1 MTTARQT
8 RGPASENLQGGKPR
22 EGIRGRFVT
31 RYGDYMSGGT
41 VKHDFWALSIS
52 CILLFDLKS
61 PFFRPDPGV
70 CGARRA
76 RSVKDGAIAPPSG
89 LVLDRSSTALC
100 WPDKRGRCPLVVVFS
115 VCLGMLVVGGFSVDV
130 HVACDDRISLYP
142 AAPFRLAT
150 LLHAWTIAQVGRGSS
165 LARQTGWARSANP
178 HNSHTSDPPNAPE
191 GASELSMTYA
201 TGIVT
206 G

>member
-1 MTTARQT
+1 
-8 RGPASENLQGGKPR
+8 
-22 EGIRGRFVT
+22 
-31 RYGDYMSGGT
+31 MSGGT

-100 WPDKRGRCPLVVVFS
+100 WRDKRGRCPLVVVFS

-191 GASELSMTYA
+191 GASEL
-201 TGIVT
+201 
-206 G
+206 

>member
-1 MTTARQT
+1 MSSISVFVCDAVIVRVPSGFQKAPGHEIAIG
-8 RGPASENLQGGKPR
+8 RAPAVRCTLWGLYEP
-22 EGIRGRFVT
+22 
-31 RYGDYMSGGT
+31 GT
-41 VKHDFWALSIS
+41 VKPDFSASFALSS
-52 CILLFDLKS
+52 ILLFDLKS

-76 RSVKDGAIAPPSG
+76 RSVKDGAIAPPAG
-89 LVLDRSSTALC
+89 LSLTDRA
-100 WPDKRGRCPLVVVFS
+100 PRYAGAIEGRCLVAVFS
-115 VCLGMLVVGGFSVDV
+115 VCLGMLVVGGFSVDG

-178 HNSHTSDPPNAPE
+178 HNSHTSDPPDAPE
-191 GASELSMTYA
+191 GASEL
-201 TGIVT
+201 
-206 G
+206 